1 MGVKIKSP
9 IADTVKIKFPIA
21 DTESGYY
28 DYGRNLSDEEYLDMF
43 IADFR
48 KNESDMRQ
56 VENIIRENGRSLE
69 KKYNISDIRRH
80 NGNSKY
86 SNVQEKV
93 TWIENDASV
102 STMEHQ
108 NVSAEYLMEKAESKD
123 MDILE
128 VNFLYDGY
136 MDNDLESELRYWTE
150 DSCLVRKDHRLDSK
164 TRVKRLPP
172 MNMKIVIDD
181 DVFNL
186 FDCKIVKDNSDRR
199 NPFNLTL
206 LINKI
211 EKEN

>member
-28 DYGRNLSDEEYLDMF
+28 DYGRNLSDEEYSDMF

-150 DSCLVRKDHRLDSK
+150 DSCLVRKKPIFKLK
-164 TRVKRLPP
+164 KK
-172 MNMKIVIDD
+172 KIVIDD